1 MKKTKII
8 SIKQFNIIEFIKKNK
23 ISLLLCVL
31 FLIGAIVSVVLYKR
45 TFISNKIP
53 FWLNDYYFS
62 IKQATPFISFSKSFL
77 SLLLI
82 IVTFYMCGTSMMGII
97 TVPISVSLLGFI
109 TGSFIAH
116 IYSQYAIKGV
126 AYTAVI
132 LVPSALIF
140 LVALLNTCKY
150 TISFS
155 FNLLKLTFGNN
166 SHKNIAD
173 EFKNYCYKYLSLLIF
188 TVLSVILDLFLN
200 NSFLKYFEF

>member
-8 SIKQFNIIEFIKKNK
+8 SINQFNIIKFVKKNK
-23 ISLLLCVL
+23 ISLLLCIL
-31 FLIGAIVSVVLYKR
+31 FLIGVIISIVLYKKA
-45 TFISNKIP
+45 FISNKIP
-53 FWLNDYYFS
+53 IWLNNYYFS
-62 IKQATPFISFSKSFL
+62 IKEAPPLLSFGKSIL

-82 IVTFYMCGTSMMGII
+82 IVVFFMCGTSMMGII
-97 TVPISVSLLGFI
+97 TVPISVSSFGFI
-109 TGSFIAH
+109 IGSFVAH
-116 IYSQYAIKGV
+116 IYSQFSIKGL

-140 LVALLNTCKY
+140 LIALFNTCQH
-150 TISFS
+150 TILFS
-155 FNLLKLTFGNN
+155 FNLVKLTFGNQAY
-166 SHKNIAD
+166 KNIAD